1 MFNDIV
7 NVIEFQQN
15 RNCLDLF
22 QIELFST
29 FHEIKTTEYYIC
41 TEKIRR
47 IMYNCKS
54 LKILCQLIVVILF
67 LSFTNYASAA
77 VAVPDV
83 AATDADGV
91 AKAKEG
97 MALFKANCT
106 ACHAIDKKVVGPALT
121 GVWDRWESEDKIVA
135 WVQNSGK
142 LIASGDPYANK
153 IFNEYNKSVMQSFPT
168 LNKDQILSIL
178 LYIKNPGVAAP
189 VATTP
194 APTAGAETNT
204 ADSSSWLL
212 WALFGFLAVLAI
224 LLWNITSKLDKV
236 VREKAGEVV
245 EEKTIVQKVFSKKTY
260 KTLMFIGSILLVFNI
275 FNGAIDLG
283 RSQGYAP
290 EQPIKFSHALHVGQ
304 NQIECQYCHTSVEKS
319 KHASIPGLQ
328 ICMNCHK
335 YVKQGPKYGTE
346 EIAKIYAT
354 QGWDPDQSKFVR
366 APKNFEWIKIHNLPD
381 HVYFNH
387 SQHVKV
393 GGIKCQTCH
402 GKVEEY
408 EVMKQFAP
416 LSMGWCINCHRQTE
430 VKFAE
435 NKYYSVFQKYQ
446 DELKK
451 GTKAKV
457 TVADIG
463 GTECQK
469 CHY

>member
-1 MFNDIV
+1 MHSCKPIRG
-7 NVIEFQQN
+7 I
-15 RNCLDLF
+15 LTLLALL
-22 QIELFST
+22 ISISL
-29 FHEIKTTEYYIC
+29 TT
-41 TEKIRR
+41 
-47 IMYNCKS
+47 KS
-54 LKILCQLIVVILF
+54 
-67 LSFTNYASAA
+67 YAA

-83 AATDADGV
+83 AATDAAGV
-91 AKAKEG
+91 DKVKAG
-97 MALFKANCT
+97 MALFKANC
-106 ACHAIDKKVVGPALT
+106 ASCHAIDKKLVGPALA
-121 GVWDRWESEDKIVA
+121 GAWDRWESQEKLVA
-135 WVQNSGK
+135 WVQNSSK
-142 LIASGDPYANK
+142 LIASGDAYANK
-153 IFNEYNKSVMQSFPT
+153 IFADNNKSVMSAFPA
-168 LNKDQILSIL
+168 LSEEQVMDIF
-178 LYIKNPGVAAP
+178 LYVKNSAVAQPAAAAP
-189 VATTP
+189 VAGAATTSSD
-194 APTAGAETNT
+194 AG
-204 ADSSSWLL
+204 SSNWYIWILVSFLVVLAGLL
-212 WALFGFLAVLAI
+212 WSV
-224 LLWNITSKLDKV
+224 TSKLDKAIK
-236 VREKAGEVV
+236 EKDGKIV
-245 EEKTIVQKVFSKKTY
+245 EDIPLTKKIFSKKTY
-260 KTLMFIGSILLVFNI
+260 KVLLLIGSILLVFNI

-290 EQPIKFSHALHVGQ
+290 DQPIKFSHALHVGQ
-304 NQIECQYCHTSVEKS
+304 NQIECQYCHTGVEKS
-319 KHASIPGLQ
+319 RHASIPGTQ

-335 YVKQGPKYGTE
+335 AVQEGPKYGKE
-346 EIAKIYAT
+346 EIAKIYNYS
-354 QGWDPDQSKFVR
+354 GWDPEQSKFVR
-366 APKNFEWIKIHNLPD
+366 EPKNIEWVKIHNLPD

-457 TVADIG
+457 TVEDIG

>member
-1 MFNDIV
+1 
-7 NVIEFQQN
+7 
-15 RNCLDLF
+15 
-22 QIELFST
+22 
-29 FHEIKTTEYYIC
+29 
-41 TEKIRR
+41 
-47 IMYNCKS
+47 MYNCKPIKN
-54 LKILCQLIVVILF
+54 LFQLIVVILF
-67 LSFTNYASAA
+67 LTFTQNTHAT

-83 AATDADGV
+83 AAGDAAGV

-106 ACHAIDKKVVGPALT
+106 SCHAIDKKVIGPALT
-121 GVWDRWESEDKIVA
+121 GVWDRWESEEKIIA

-142 LIASGDPYANK
+142 LIASGDAYANK
-153 IFNEYNKSVMQSFPT
+153 VFNDNGKSVMQAFPT
-168 LNKDQILSIL
+168 LTPDQIRTIL
-178 LYIKNPGVAAP
+178 IYIKNPGVAAP
-189 VATTP
+189 VVTTP
-194 APTAGAETNT
+194 TPTPGQPTGDSTN
-204 ADSSSWLL
+204 WLL
-212 WALFGFLAVLAI
+212 YVLFSFLALLAL

-236 VREKAGEVV
+236 VREKGGEVV
-245 EEKTIVQKVFSKKTY
+245 EEKTIVEKVFSRKTF
-260 KTLMFIGSILLVFNI
+260 KTALFIGSILLFFNI
-275 FNGAIDLG
+275 VNGAIDLG

-304 NQIECQYCHTSVEKS
+304 NQIECQYCHTGVEKS

-346 EIAKIYAT
+346 EIAKIYAA
-354 QGWDPDQSKFVR
+354 QGWDPDQAKFVR

-446 DELKK
+446 EELKK

>member
-1 MFNDIV
+1 
-7 NVIEFQQN
+7 
-15 RNCLDLF
+15 
-22 QIELFST
+22 
-29 FHEIKTTEYYIC
+29 
-41 TEKIRR
+41 
-47 IMYNCKS
+47 MYSCKS
-54 LKILCQLIVVILF
+54 IQKILALIVFTLF
-67 LSFTNYASAA
+67 LSLPNTSVAS

-83 AATDADGV
+83 NPSDAAAV
-91 AKAKEG
+91 AKAKDG
-97 MALFKANCT
+97 MTLFKANCT
-106 ACHAIDKKVVGPALT
+106 ACHAIDRKVVGPALG
-121 GVWDRWESEDKIVA
+121 GVWDRWDSEDKLIE
-135 WVQNSGK
+135 WVHNSSK
-142 LIASGDPYANK
+142 LIASGDAYANK
-153 IFNEYNKSVMQSFPT
+153 VFNDNNKVPMPGYPQLTP
-168 LNKDQILSIL
+168 DQIKDIL
-178 LYIKNPGVAAP
+178 LYLKNPNATEPAKPAA
-189 VATTP
+189 A
-194 APTAGAETNT
+194 AGAAGAT
-204 ADSSSWLL
+204 ADNTNQGASIWYI
-212 WALFGFLAVLAI
+212 WALVGFLIILSI
-224 LLWNITSKLDKV
+224 LLWNITSKLNKV
-236 VREKAGEVV
+236 IKEKAGEVV
-245 EEKTIVQKVFSKKTY
+245 EEESLGQKIFSKKTL
-260 KTLMFIGSILLVFNI
+260 KVLLLIGSILLVFNI

-290 EQPIKFSHALHVGQ
+290 DQPIRFSHALHVGQ
-304 NQIECQYCHTSVEKS
+304 NQIECQYCHTGVEKS
-319 KHASIPGLQ
+319 RHASIPGTQ

-335 YVKQGPKYGTE
+335 YVQEGPKYGKT
-346 EIAKIYAT
+346 EIAKIYEYS
-354 QGWDPDQSKFVR
+354 GWDPNQTKFVR
-366 APKNFEWIKIHNLPD
+366 APKNIEWVKIHNLPD

-457 TVADIG
+457 TVEDIG

>member
-1 MFNDIV
+1 
-7 NVIEFQQN
+7 
-15 RNCLDLF
+15 
-22 QIELFST
+22 
-29 FHEIKTTEYYIC
+29 
-41 TEKIRR
+41 
-47 IMYNCKS
+47 MYSCKS
-54 LKILCQLIVVILF
+54 IQKILALIVFTLF
-67 LSFTNYASAA
+67 LSLSGTSVAS

-83 AATDADGV
+83 NPSDAAAV
-91 AKAKEG
+91 AKAKDG
-97 MALFKANCT
+97 MTLFKANCT
-106 ACHAIDKKVVGPALT
+106 ACHAIDRKVVGPALG
-121 GVWDRWESEDKIVA
+121 GVWDRWDSEDKIIE
-135 WVQNSGK
+135 WVHNSSK
-142 LIASGDPYANK
+142 LIASGDAYANK
-153 IFNEYNKSVMQSFPT
+153 VFNDNNKVPMPGYPQLTP
-168 LNKDQILSIL
+168 DQIKDIL
-178 LYIKNPGVAAP
+178 LYLKNPNATEPAKPAA
-189 VATTP
+189 AAGGAAGT
-194 APTAGAETNT
+194 TAGGT
-204 ADSSSWLL
+204 ANQGASIWYI
-212 WALFGFLAVLAI
+212 WALVGFLLVLSV
-224 LLWNITSKLDKV
+224 LLWNITSKLNKV
-236 VREKAGEVV
+236 IREKAGEVV
-245 EEKTIVQKVFSKKTY
+245 EEESLGQKIFSKKTL
-260 KTLMFIGSILLVFNI
+260 KVLLLIGSILLVFNI

-290 EQPIKFSHALHVGQ
+290 DQPIRFSHALHVGQ
-304 NQIECQYCHTSVEKS
+304 NQIECQYCHTGVEKS
-319 KHASIPGLQ
+319 RHASIPGTQ

-335 YVKQGPKYGTE
+335 YVQEGPKYGKT
-346 EIAKIYAT
+346 EIAKIYEYS
-354 QGWDPDQSKFVR
+354 GWDPNQTKFVR
-366 APKNFEWIKIHNLPD
+366 APKNIEWVKIHNLPD

-457 TVADIG
+457 TVEDIG

>member
-1 MFNDIV
+1 
-7 NVIEFQQN
+7 
-15 RNCLDLF
+15 
-22 QIELFST
+22 
-29 FHEIKTTEYYIC
+29 
-41 TEKIRR
+41 
-47 IMYNCKS
+47 MYSCKS
-54 LKILCQLIVVILF
+54 IQKILALIVFTLF
-67 LSFTNYASAA
+67 LSLSGTSVAS

-83 AATDADGV
+83 NPSDAAAV
-91 AKAKEG
+91 AKAKDG
-97 MALFKANCT
+97 MTLFKANCT
-106 ACHAIDKKVVGPALT
+106 ACHAIDRKVVGPALG
-121 GVWDRWESEDKIVA
+121 GVWDRWDSEDKIIE
-135 WVQNSGK
+135 WVHNSSK
-142 LIASGDPYANK
+142 LIASGDAYANK
-153 IFNEYNKSVMQSFPT
+153 VFNDNNKVPMPGYPQLTP
-168 LNKDQILSIL
+168 DQIKDIL
-178 LYIKNPGVAAP
+178 LYLKNPNSTEPAKPAA
-189 VATTP
+189 AAGGAAGT
-194 APTAGAETNT
+194 TAGGSANQG
-204 ADSSSWLL
+204 ASVWYI
-212 WALFGFLAVLAI
+212 WALVGFLLVLSV
-224 LLWNITSKLDKV
+224 LLWNITSKLNKV
-236 VREKAGEVV
+236 IREKAGEVV
-245 EEKTIVQKVFSKKTY
+245 EEESLGQKIFSKKTL
-260 KTLMFIGSILLVFNI
+260 KVLLLIGSILLVFNI

-290 EQPIKFSHALHVGQ
+290 DQPIRFSHALHVGQ
-304 NQIECQYCHTSVEKS
+304 NQIECQYCHTGVEKS
-319 KHASIPGLQ
+319 RHASIPGTQ

-335 YVKQGPKYGTE
+335 YVQEGPKYGKT
-346 EIAKIYAT
+346 EIAKIYEYS
-354 QGWDPDQSKFVR
+354 GWDPNQTKFVR
-366 APKNFEWIKIHNLPD
+366 APKNIEWVKIHNLPD

-457 TVADIG
+457 TVEDIG

>member
-1 MFNDIV
+1 
-7 NVIEFQQN
+7 
-15 RNCLDLF
+15 
-22 QIELFST
+22 
-29 FHEIKTTEYYIC
+29 
-41 TEKIRR
+41 
-47 IMYNCKS
+47 MYSCKS
-54 LKILCQLIVVILF
+54 IQKILALIVFTLF
-67 LSFTNYASAA
+67 LSLSNTSVAS

-83 AATDADGV
+83 NPSDAAAV
-91 AKAKEG
+91 AKAKDG
-97 MALFKANCT
+97 MTLFKANCT
-106 ACHAIDKKVVGPALT
+106 ACHAIDRKVVGPALG
-121 GVWDRWESEDKIVA
+121 GVWDRWDSEDKLIE
-135 WVQNSGK
+135 WVHNSSK
-142 LIASGDPYANK
+142 LIASGDAYANK
-153 IFNEYNKSVMQSFPT
+153 VFNDNNKVPMPGYPQLTP
-168 LNKDQILSIL
+168 DQIKDIL
-178 LYIKNPGVAAP
+178 LYLKNPNATEPAKPAA
-189 VATTP
+189 A
-194 APTAGAETNT
+194 AGAAGAT
-204 ADSSSWLL
+204 ADNTNQGASIWYI
-212 WALFGFLAVLAI
+212 WALVGFLIILSI
-224 LLWNITSKLDKV
+224 LLWNITSKLNKV
-236 VREKAGEVV
+236 IKEKAGEVV
-245 EEKTIVQKVFSKKTY
+245 EEESLGQKIFSKKTL
-260 KTLMFIGSILLVFNI
+260 KVLLLIGSILLVFNI

-290 EQPIKFSHALHVGQ
+290 DQPIRFSHALHVGQ
-304 NQIECQYCHTSVEKS
+304 NQIECQYCHTGVEKS
-319 KHASIPGLQ
+319 RHASIPGTQ

-335 YVKQGPKYGTE
+335 YVQEGPKYGKT
-346 EIAKIYAT
+346 EIAKIYEYS
-354 QGWDPDQSKFVR
+354 GWDPNQTKFVR
-366 APKNFEWIKIHNLPD
+366 APKNIEWVKIHNLPD

-457 TVADIG
+457 TVEDIG

>member
-1 MFNDIV
+1 MHSCKPIRG
-7 NVIEFQQN
+7 I
-15 RNCLDLF
+15 L
-22 QIELFST
+22 T
-29 FHEIKTTEYYIC
+29 FLALIISLTLTT
-41 TEKIRR
+41 R
-47 IMYNCKS
+47 
-54 LKILCQLIVVILF
+54 
-67 LSFTNYASAA
+67 SFAA

-83 AATDADGV
+83 SASDAAGV
-91 AKAKEG
+91 EKVKAG
-97 MALFKANCT
+97 MALFKANC
-106 ACHAIDKKVVGPALT
+106 ASCHAIDKKLIGPALN
-121 GVWDRWESEDKIVA
+121 GAWDRWESEEKLVS
-135 WVQNSGK
+135 WVHNSSAF
-142 LIASGDPYANK
+142 LATGDPYANK
-153 IFNEYNKSVMQSFPT
+153 LFNDYSKSVMSAFPQLT
-168 LNKDQILSIL
+168 AEQIMDIFSYVKNSAVVAPVAPVAAVAGTNAESGSSSNIYVWILIAFLSIL
-178 LYIKNPGVAAP
+178 AL
-189 VATTP
+189 
-194 APTAGAETNT
+194 
-204 ADSSSWLL
+204 LL
-212 WALFGFLAVLAI
+212 WSI
-224 LLWNITSKLDKV
+224 SSKLDKAV
-236 VREKAGEVV
+236 KEKEGEKVDDTPL
-245 EEKTIVQKVFSKKTY
+245 EKKIFSKKTF
-260 KTLMFIGSILLVFNI
+260 KVLMLIGSILLVFNI

-290 EQPIKFSHALHVGQ
+290 DQPIRFSHALHVGQ
-304 NQIECQYCHTSVEKS
+304 NKIECQYCHTGVEKS
-319 KHASIPGLQ
+319 RHASIPGTQ

-335 YVKQGPKYGTE
+335 AVQEGPKYGKE
-346 EIAKIYAT
+346 EISKIYNYS
-354 QGWDPDQSKFVR
+354 GWDPNQSKFTK
-366 APKNFEWIKIHNLPD
+366 APKDIEWVKIHNLPD